1 MPQKKYVIFGKCVI
15 PHGDL
20 PEDIMLSWMRA
31 LAQNVQGITVPL
43 SGHWIPE
50 KCPDFAINQL
60 FKFFGNNTMKSEWS
74 KLQL

>member
-20 PEDIMLSWMRA
+20 PEDIMLSWMQA

-50 KCPDFAINQL
+50 ERPDFAINQL
-60 FKFFGNNTMKSEWS
+60 FKFFGNSTMKSEWS

>member
-1 MPQKKYVIFGKCVI
+1 MQ
-15 PHGDL
+15 
-20 PEDIMLSWMRA
+20 A

-60 FKFFGNNTMKSEWS
+60 FKFFGNNTMKSE
-74 KLQL
+74 